1 MLTCCPVVVRPPF
14 VWPRVSLPSFLSFA
28 LQRALV
34 VLVPVGSL
42 FPYGSQPSRWGH
54 PCGVEAGFILDRNE
68 GWVCS
73 SFPFGLFLRVA
84 TTLRD
89 LVTIRSGI
97 GRFPLVRVLQLSVVL
112 SPLPFWM
119 DFESLSEASL
129 RALSLRARFLVV
141 HAEAKSFWCSW
152 FSPVFSPIQ
161 CYGYLSTSM
170 PLAHGLQLSWVLC
183 PRSIWMGFEPLSE
196 ASLRARQLPAR
207 SFLVVLAEA
216 ASLQEVLALSI
227 VLPWQMVRV
236 HDHLH
241 YP

>member
-34 VLVPVGSL
+34 VQVPVGSL
-42 FPYGSQPSRWGH
+42 LPYGSQPSRWGH
-54 PCGVEAGFILDRNE
+54 PCRVEAGLILDQNE
-68 GWVCS
+68 GLVCS

-84 TTLRD
+84 TALQD
-89 LVTIRSGI
+89 LFTIPIKCVGW
-97 GRFPLVRVLQLSVVL
+97 FPLVRVLQLSVVL

-119 DFESLSEASL
+119 GFEPLRPLFAPCRYRCVSWWSSL
-129 RALSLRARFLVV
+129 RPRVLG
-141 HAEAKSFWCSW
+141 CSW
-152 FSPVFSPIQ
+152 LSPVFSPIR

-170 PLAHGLQLSWVLC
+170 PLAHGLQLSLVLC
-183 PRSIWMGFEPLSE
+183 PRSFRMGFEPLSE
-196 ASLRARQLPAR
+196 ASLRALQL
-207 SFLVVLAEA
+207 LVVLAEA
-216 ASLQEVLALSI
+216 ASLREVLVLSI
-227 VLPWQMVRV
+227 VLPWPIVQL